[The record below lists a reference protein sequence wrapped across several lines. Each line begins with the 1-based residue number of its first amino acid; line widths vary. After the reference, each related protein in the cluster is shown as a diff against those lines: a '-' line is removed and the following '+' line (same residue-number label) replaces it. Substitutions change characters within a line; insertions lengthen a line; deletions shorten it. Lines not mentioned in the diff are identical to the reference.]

1 MNTVLLIARV
11 LLAGVFVVAAL
22 GKLADLDGS
31 RGALAEFG
39 VPARLAPTLGV
50 ALPLIEIGIAAA
62 LLPASSAPY
71 GAAAATVLLVA
82 FAAAIARSIA
92 RGEAPDCHCFGVLH
106 SEPAGGR
113 TLVRNGVLLALAA
126 FVLVAGWQDAG
137 TSATAW
143 VSHLG
148 GTAAVALVGG
158 ILLLALAAAMAA
170 AVLALVR
177 QNGRL
182 LLRLDELEAR
192 LGGEGDAG
200 WAEAEA
206 HDGLPIGTPVPP
218 FRLSGLYGET
228 ITLGAL
234 IAAEKPLLLLFT
246 DPACGPCNA
255 LLPEIAA
262 WQTEHADDLTFAVL
276 TRGSADDNR
285 AKVRE
290 HGVTGVWLDADLAVY
305 SSLQAIGT
313 PSATLIDVDGRVAS
327 PIVAGEKAI
336 AQLVTQAAGGFP
348 VLQVGAPQ
356 HPPVP
361 PRLAVGAPVPGI
373 ELPDLNGHTVELAS
387 VDRDTL
393 VLFWN
398 PGCSFCRQMLD
409 ELREW
414 ESAPPP
420 NAPRLVLVSTGTVE
434 DNIEMNL
441 ASEVLL
447 DQAFAAGAAFGTTG
461 TPSAVLVGRDGRIA
475 SALAVGATEVMS
487 LARL

>member
-1 MNTVLLIARV
+1 
-11 LLAGVFVVAAL
+11 
-22 GKLADLDGS
+22 
-31 RGALAEFG
+31 
-39 VPARLAPTLGV
+39 
-50 ALPLIEIGIAAA
+50 
-62 LLPASSAPY
+62 
-71 GAAAATVLLVA
+71 
-82 FAAAIARSIA
+82 
-92 RGEAPDCHCFGVLH
+92 
-106 SEPAGGR
+106 
-113 TLVRNGVLLALAA
+113 
-126 FVLVAGWQDAG
+126 
-137 TSATAW
+137 
-143 VSHLG
+143 
-148 GTAAVALVGG
+148 
-158 ILLLALAAAMAA
+158 MAA

-192 LGGEGDAG
+192 VGGEGDAG

-218 FRLSGLYGET
+218 FGLSGLYGET